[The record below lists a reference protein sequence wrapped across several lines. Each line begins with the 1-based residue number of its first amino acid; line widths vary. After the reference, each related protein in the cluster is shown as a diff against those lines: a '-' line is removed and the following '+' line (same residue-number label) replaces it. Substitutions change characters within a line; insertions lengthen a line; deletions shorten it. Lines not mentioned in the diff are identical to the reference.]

1 MRKGCE
7 MGMSL
12 DEVIRCLGINFL
24 LMGYL
29 VCATLVHIAI
39 NSSKILKQLE
49 KMNKDMTV
57 NERMTNETEIQARK
71 AD

>member
-1 MRKGCE
+1 MYRSEGGE
-7 MGMSL
+7 VEMSL
-12 DEVIRCLGINFL
+12 DEVVRCLGVIFL

-49 KMNKDMTV
+49 KKNRDKQ
-57 NERMTNETEIQARK
+57 ESR
-71 AD
+71 

>member
-1 MRKGCE
+1 